1 MTITTRDPNRAS
13 HEARARGEENP
24 SWATH
29 RRMFGHLAR
38 AAGVATLAVE
48 YGLVPDHVFPSQLDA
63 MVTAYEWL
71 LGRGAIRVA
80 VTGDSCGA
88 TLALALRARDE
99 GLQPSRL
106 LEGSDTGR
114 TAGEAYVVALWG
126 TCPGTTVGNR
136 LEILGYSL

>member
-1 MTITTRDPNRAS
+1 M
-13 HEARARGEENP
+13 
-24 SWATH
+24 
-29 RRMFGHLAR
+29 
-38 AAGVATLAVE
+38 
-48 YGLVPDHVFPSQLDA
+48 FPSQLDA